1 STRNSRIERLWVE
14 VGTQFAR
21 CWRAFFTRLENQ
33 HMLNPHSP
41 NHLWLLHLLFLDS
54 INADCLNF
62 QQEWN
67 CHPISGPDTNNKSPN
82 DIRFMGQTVFG
93 VYRDHTEQYVIDKFY
108 GVVYSSL
115 THWRCSSGVVDD
127 ELSDDEEHAALE
139 AQPAEHIK
147 LQQQQHI
154 HKGPVHVPSHQMPF
168 TNPEDFFGVLQEVIG
183 RGVVPNGFGLT
194 PEEWEAGQYPIFETI
209 RVGRRQPN
217 QIEVSLA
224 GEIWYCR
231 AHLWCQA
238 LFCLTYFTENRLL

>member
-1 STRNSRIERLWVE
+1 NSRIERLWVE
-14 VGTQFAR
+14 VGMQFAR
-21 CWRAFFTRLENQ
+21 HWRAFFTRLENQ

-115 THWRCSSGVVDD
+115 THWRCSSGAVDD
-127 ELSDDEEHAALE
+127 ELSDDKEHAALE
-139 AQPAEHIK
+139 AQTAEHIK

-154 HKGPVHVPSHQMPF
+154 HEGPVHVPSHQMPF
-168 TNPEDFFGVLQEVIG
+168 TNLEDFFGVLQEVIG
-183 RGVVPNGFGLT
+183 WGVVPNGFGLT

-209 RVGRRQPN
+209 QVGRQQPN
-217 QIEVSLA
+217 QIEVLLA
-224 GEIWYCR
+224 GEIWYCWAR
-231 AHLWCQA
+231 LWCQA
-238 LFCLTYFTENRLL
+238 LFCLTYFTENGLL

>member
-1 STRNSRIERLWVE
+1 RSTCNSRIERLWVE
-14 VGTQFAR
+14 VGMQFAR
-21 CWRAFFTRLENQ
+21 HWRAFFTRLENQ

-67 CHPISGPDTNNKSPN
+67 CHPISA
-82 DIRFMGQTVFG
+82 
-93 VYRDHTEQYVIDKFY
+93 
-108 GVVYSSL
+108 
-115 THWRCSSGVVDD
+115 VDD
-127 ELSDDEEHAALE
+127 ELSDDKEHAALE
-139 AQPAEHIK
+139 AQTAEHIK

-209 RVGRRQPN
+209 
-217 QIEVSLA
+217 
-224 GEIWYCR
+224 
-231 AHLWCQA
+231 
-238 LFCLTYFTENRLL
+238 